1 MKLVNAIIISS
12 ALVVSSVPAFAGS
25 NEQEIEH
32 SKHHP
37 AAASETTVKDTAPK
51 QESMPMMTDMSK
63 HMEKMQALMQSI
75 HQEKSPE
82 KRAKLMQQHMEMM
95 QGCMT
100 MMSDMSQMNDM
111 KSMSGMQ
118 KDSADTKMDGMPG
131 AVEGKTCKMSECM
144 EAMQQ
149 HMKMMQ
155 QMMDQMMQHM
165 AAME

>member
-1 MKLVNAIIISS
+1 MKLVNAIIISFT
-12 ALVVSSVPAFAGS
+12 LVVSSVPAFAGS

-32 SKHHP
+32 YKHHP
-37 AAASETTVKDTAPK
+37 SVKSEAQAKDVSHIKDAK
-51 QESMPMMTDMSK
+51 PMMADMSK
-63 HMEKMQALMQSI
+63 HMGKMQELMRSI

-100 MMSDMSQMNDM
+100 MMSDMSKMNDM

-131 AVEGKTCKMSECM
+131 AVESKTCKMSECM
-144 EAMQQ
+144 ETMQQ